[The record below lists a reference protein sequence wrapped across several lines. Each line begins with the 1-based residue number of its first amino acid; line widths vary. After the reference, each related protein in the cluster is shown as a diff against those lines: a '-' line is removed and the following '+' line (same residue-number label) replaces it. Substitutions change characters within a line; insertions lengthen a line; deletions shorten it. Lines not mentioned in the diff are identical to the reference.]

1 MCGCVCTSSAASD
14 VYKRQVNVELNEVIN
29 VCLSACISLWYVCMQ
44 NDILFNKRRGKGANV
59 RYGWKGNVCE
69 GRG

>member
-1 MCGCVCTSSAASD
+1 MITT
-14 VYKRQVNVELNEVIN
+14 VNVELNEVIN